1 MQTRFE
7 HFAATSMLGAADS
20 PPRDNGSLRFER
32 PWEGRA
38 FGIAIALSKQGHYE
52 WEEFRQGL
60 MASIAQWESAHP
72 LDDPSWDY
80 YQRWLL
86 ALERLIVDYD
96 IVDADELRARTEEQL
111 SGLQECTAKTCP

>member
-7 HFAATSMLGAADS
+7 QFAATSMLGSADS

-38 FGIAIALSKQGHYE
+38 FGMAIALSKQGHYE
-52 WEEFRQGL
+52 WEEFRQQL
-60 MASIAQWESAHP
+60 IASIAQWEAQHSR
-72 LDDPSWDY
+72 DDPSWDY

-86 ALERLIVDYD
+86 ALERLILDYK
-96 IVDADELRARTEEQL
+96 IVDPQELSARTEEQL
-111 SGLQECTAKTCP
+111 SGLQACTPKTCP